1 MFEKLSEQ
9 IEKSLHR
16 LKGRHRITEINI
28 SESLKDIRRALIN
41 ADVNYNTA
49 KNFIQN
55 VKEKALGQKVIE
67 SLRPDQQIVKIVH
80 DELVELM
87 GGESEPITF
96 KQKPS
101 ISMIIGLQ
109 GSGKTTFSSKLAKF
123 YKDKKNKKV
132 LLVAADVYRPAAVD
146 QLKLMGEKVEVEVF
160 SIVDEKNVSKLV
172 KAAQKHAVDNKFDHL
187 IIDTAGRLSIDQEK
201 MDEIKAV
208 KSLLSPE
215 EILFVVD
222 AMTGQDAVKTAKI
235 FNENMNYSGVVLT
248 KMDGDTKGGAALSIK
263 VETGKSI
270 LYISNG
276 EKPENLDVF
285 YPKRMADRILGMGD
299 MLSFVE
305 KVQEQYDE
313 ESSRSLNKKIS
324 QNSFDFNDFLTQMKS
339 MKKLGSVKD
348 IMGMI
353 PGMSKMAKNVDVDDD
368 KFKKIE
374 VIIYS
379 MSKEERSNP
388 DVINMSR
395 KQRIAKGSGSSIE
408 EVNQLIK
415 NFSEMKKMM
424 KSINSGNMSA
434 IKNLSGMM
442 KGGMPKI

>member
-276 EKPENLDVF
+276 EKPENIDVF